1 MAHIR
6 ITSPRSQLF
15 NEILEVRKLDAS
27 GAITLND
34 NLYFRSHEFEVL
46 HVMSTQEKTAIDEK
60 LAASTPPPK
69 RKRFL
74 FF

>member
-6 ITSPRSQLF
+6 ITSPRSTHC
-15 NEILEVRKLDAS
+15 NEILETRKLDTS
-27 GAITLND
+27 GAITLNS
-34 NLYFRSHEFEVL
+34 NLYFRSHEYEVV
-46 HVMSTQEKTAIDEK
+46 HVVTDKEKREIDEK
-60 LAASTPPPK
+60 LASAAEPPK